1 MLSAEWLVA
10 FLRHRVKR
18 RAARWVLVAGGGGD
32 DRLQAGIEGVDE
44 GDVSGVAPARAG
56 AVEGV
61 AEADPGDGVAEAEV
75 GYDVDELRARWGRA
89 PRGAAAAQ
97 VVPVRLTA
105 EELAAVMSRAEREG
119 LNRSEAIRAALAAW
133 SHVA

>member
-1 MLSAEWLVA
+1 MNQATSDPKLGCIVDLGAPLSSYYDENM
-10 FLRHRVKR
+10 KR
-18 RAARWVLVAGGGGD
+18 MVQGQEIDEA
-32 DRLQAGIEGVDE
+32 QVDE
-44 GDVSGVAPARAG
+44 W
-56 AVEGV
+56 
-61 AEADPGDGVAEAEV
+61 VAEAEV

-105 EELAAVMSRAEREG
+105 EELAAVMARAEREG
-119 LNRSEAIRAALAAW
+119 LNRSEAIRAALEAW